1 MKKLKNCISVLL
13 AAVIMTA
20 AFCTPALAVVSTHD
34 QKHLSSSQQSKIDK
48 ATKAWDAANAAGDR
62 AGMDKAHAAAEAV
75 RATSNY
81 SGGSDG
87 SEYHPWNSGGGNSG
101 GGNGGR
107 GGGGGTY
114 YPPAPTTYSISATA
128 GTGGS
133 ISPSGSTS
141 VTEGT
146 SKTYTIAANTGYKIA
161 DVKVDGSSI
170 GAASTYTFSGV
181 SASHSISATFASA
194 ASLSTGGVTLGD
206 GGSGRLKS
214 GVTKSGYGITVSLP
228 VTTSY
233 VSGTTVTASY
243 NFTSAKTVSLENVG
257 GTWQFPVSGSS
268 VTGARKIYI
277 PVETKDGTYTI
288 TFTVKA
294 LDPQATALTGS
305 NVYLTSTKSITVTIR
320 GSMYED
326 DFTGNS

>member
-1 MKKLKNCISVLL
+1 MKKLKNRIWSLL
-13 AAVIMTA
+13 AAVIITA
-20 AFCTPALAVVSTHD
+20 AFCTPVLAVVSTHD
-34 QKHLSSSQQSKIDK
+34 QTHLSTSQQSKIDT
-48 ATKAWDAANAAGDR
+48 ATKAWEAANAAGDA
-62 AGMDKAHAAAEAV
+62 AGMAAAHAAAEAV
-75 RATSNY
+75 RATANY

-101 GGNGGR
+101 GS
-107 GGGGGTY
+107 GGGGGY
-114 YPPAPTTYSISATA
+114 YYDPPAPMTYAITATA

-141 VTEGT
+141 VTQGN
-146 SKTYTIAANTGYKIA
+146 SQSYTITASTGYKVA
-161 DVKVDGSSI
+161 EVKVDGSSI
-170 GAASTYTFSGV
+170 GAASTYTFSNV
-181 SASHSISATFASA
+181 TSDHTISATFASA

-206 GGSGRLKS
+206 GGSGTLKS
-214 GVTKSGYGITVSLP
+214 GVTKSGYGITASLP
-228 VTTSY
+228 VTASY

-243 NFTSAKTVSLENVG
+243 NFTSAKTVSLESVG
-257 GTWQFPVSGSS
+257 GIWQFPVSGSS

-305 NVYLTSTKSITVTIR
+305 NVYLTSTKSVTVTIR

-326 DFTGNS
+326 DFSATRS

>member
-1 MKKLKNCISVLL
+1 MKKYKSRIFSAILILALAIS
-13 AAVIMTA
+13 
-20 AFCTPALAVVSTHD
+20 FCTPALAVVSQYD
-34 QKHLSSSQQSKIDK
+34 DKYLSDSQKESIQD
-48 ATKAWDAANAAGDR
+48 ATDAWWDAYNSGDQD
-62 AGMDKAHAAAEAV
+62 GMDAAHAAAEAE
-75 RATSNY
+75 RSTANY
-81 SGGSDG
+81 SGGDDG
-87 SEYHPWNSGGGNSG
+87 SEYHPWDDNDSGGGYDWG
-101 GGNGGR
+101 GDDDYYYTPA
-107 GGGGGTY
+107 TY
-114 YPPAPTTYSISATA
+114 TITATA

-141 VTEGT
+141 VTEGN
-146 SKTYTIAANTGYKIA
+146 SKTYTIAANTGYEIA
-161 DVKVDGSSI
+161 DVRVDGSSI

-181 SASHSISATFASA
+181 SASHNISATFASA
-194 ASLSTGGVTLGD
+194 ASLSAGGVTLGD
-206 GGSGRLKS
+206 GGSGTLKS

-228 VTTSY
+228 VTASY
-233 VSGTTVTASY
+233 VSGTTVTVSY

-257 GTWQFPVSGSS
+257 GVWQFPVSGSS

-305 NVYLTSTKSITVTIR
+305 NVYLTSTKSVTVTIR

>member
-1 MKKLKNCISVLL
+1 MKKLKNCISVFL

-20 AFCTPALAVVSTHD
+20 AFCTPAFAVVSQYD
-34 QKHLSSSQQSKIDK
+34 NQYLSGSQQQDIQN
-48 ATKAWDAANAAGDR
+48 ATNAWWDAYNAGDQ
-62 AGMDKAHAAAEAV
+62 AGMDAAHEVAEDV
-75 RATSNY
+75 RATAQY
-81 SGGSDG
+81 SGGQDG
-87 SEYHPWNSGGGNSG
+87 SEYHPWGGSS
-101 GGNGGR
+101 
-107 GGGGGTY
+107 GGGGGGGGSSYTPPITY
-114 YPPAPTTYSISATA
+114 YSITASA

-141 VTEGT
+141 VASGG
-146 SKTYTIAANTGYKIA
+146 SKAYTITANTGYKIA

-170 GAASTYTFSGV
+170 GAPSTYTFSNVTSG
-181 SASHSISATFASA
+181 HTISATFASA
-194 ASLSTGGVTLGD
+194 ASLSAGNVTVGDSGTGT
-206 GGSGRLKS
+206 LKS
-214 GVTKSGYGITVSLP
+214 GVTKSGYGIIASLP
-228 VTTSY
+228 VTASH

-243 NFTSAKTVSLENVG
+243 NFTGAKTIALENVG
-257 GTWQFPVSGSS
+257 GTWQFPVNSSS

-305 NVYLTSTKSITVTIR
+305 NVYLTSTKTATIIVK
-320 GSMYED
+320 GSMFED

>member
-20 AFCTPALAVVSTHD
+20 AFYTPALAVVSSHD

-48 ATKAWDAANAAGDR
+48 ATKAWDAANAAGDK
-62 AGMDKAHAAAEAV
+62 AGMEKAHKDAEKV
-75 RATSNY
+75 RSTKNY
-81 SGGSDG
+81 SGGADG
-87 SEYHPWNSGGGNSG
+87 SEYHPWNNGGGNSG
-101 GGNGGR
+101 GG
-107 GGGGGTY
+107 GGGGGHY
-114 YPPAPTTYSISATA
+114 YPPTPVTYTITATS

-141 VTEGT
+141 VTEGN

-170 GAASTYTFSGV
+170 GAASTYTFSNVTSG
-181 SASHSISATFASA
+181 HTISATFASA
-194 ASLSTGGVTLGD
+194 ASLSTGGATLGD
-206 GGSGRLKS
+206 GGSGTLKS
-214 GVTKSGYGITVSLP
+214 GVTKSGYGITASLP

-243 NFTSAKTVSLENVG
+243 NFTSTKTVSLESVG

-305 NVYLTSTKSITVTIR
+305 NVYLTSTKSVTVTIR

>member
-1 MKKLKNCISVLL
+1 MSIHKSRILSVIL
-13 AAVIMTA
+13 ALVLVVS
-20 AFCTPALAVVSTHD
+20 FGTPALAVVSQYDNEYLTGD
-34 QKHLSSSQQSKIDK
+34 QQDRIQD
-48 ATKAWDAANAAGDR
+48 ATNDWWDAYNSGDQ
-62 AGMDKAHAAAEAV
+62 AGMDAAHAAAEAE
-75 RATSNY
+75 RASANY
-81 SGGSDG
+81 SGGDDD
-87 SEYHPWNSGGGNSG
+87 YYYTPA
-101 GGNGGR
+101 
-107 GGGGGTY
+107 TY
-114 YPPAPTTYSISATA
+114 TITATA

-141 VTEGT
+141 VTEGN
-146 SKTYTIAANTGYKIA
+146 SKTYTITANTGYKIA

-170 GAASTYTFSGV
+170 GASSTYTFSGV
-181 SASHSISATFASA
+181 SSSHSISATFASA
-194 ASLSTGGVTLGD
+194 ASLGTGGVTLGD
-206 GGSGRLKS
+206 GGSGTLKS

-228 VTTSY
+228 VAASY

-243 NFTSAKTVSLENVG
+243 NFTSAKTASLESVG

-305 NVYLTSTKSITVTIR
+305 NVYLTSTKSVTVTIR

-326 DFTGNS
+326 DFSATRS